1 MSFIDEIKAQMRV
14 ILTLFDE
21 FKDDYCNTPHNFI
34 WGYNNIVIKKKK
46 KLLGHRYIFLLVIAA
61 R

>member
-21 FKDDYCNTPHNFI
+21 FKDDYA
-34 WGYNNIVIKKKK
+34 YVISIK
-46 KLLGHRYIFLLVIAA
+46 FW
-61 R
+61 